1 MTVNSTT
8 VLSELVMA
16 LQKGNVVAYPTEAV
30 FGVGCDPD
38 NPHAIAALLALKQRS
53 VEKGLI
59 LIAAEYQQLKPYIDE
74 TQLTPDRLMDIQH
87 TWPGPVTW
95 VMPAKQG
102 VSTWLTG
109 QFSSIAVRV
118 SAHPDVQRLC
128 QAFGKPITSTSA
140 NLSGLPPCKTVEQV
154 RAQFASSPLLLMEG
168 VVGGRENPSE
178 IRDALTGNV
187 FRQG

>member
-1 MTVNSTT
+1 
-8 VLSELVMA
+8 
-16 LQKGNVVAYPTEAV
+16 
-30 FGVGCDPD
+30 
-38 NPHAIAALLALKQRS
+38 
-53 VEKGLI
+53 
-59 LIAAEYQQLKPYIDE
+59 
-74 TQLTPDRLMDIQH
+74 MDIQH

-102 VSTWLTG
+102 VSTLLTG